1 MHHVLT
7 LGIKNDSCAVR
18 KGPLM
23 HGRIHTCAC
32 QHILDGERELVLG
45 REDGPETLPKI
56 KQKHCV

>member
-32 QHILDGERELVLG
+32 QHVLDGERELVLG
-45 REDGPETLPKI
+45 REDSPETLPKI
-56 KQKHCV
+56 K